1 MNWKAVAAILV
12 VSVLIVVGW
21 GFVRDSRVNADFP
34 AIRAKSTE
42 AEVTQLMGDPKQIK
56 KSCEAYDTSVAPDCD
71 HVFIY
76 RSFFGSL
83 RSKYWL
89 VFFDKN
95 ELVTATSSELEP

>member
-12 VSVLIVVGW
+12 IVLLGAVVW
-21 GFVRDSRVNADFP
+21 GFVRDSRVDTDFP

-42 AEVTQLMGDPKQIK
+42 AEVRRLMGNPRTIQ
-56 KSCEAYDTSVAPDCD
+56 KSCAAYDTSVAPDCD

-76 RSFFGSL
+76 RSFFGPL
-83 RSKYWL
+83 RGKYWL

-95 ELVTATSSELEP
+95 DRVTATSSQLEP